1 MRRRDL
7 IKVLAVATAGS
18 PHFARARRDDL
29 LGGLVSSVIAIPL
42 AMGFGMFAF
51 TALGDSYFA
60 HGALAG
66 LYAAIAAGVVCVVLG
81 DRTSTVYAPR
91 ITTTFL
97 LGALLYHLA
106 HSDAEILRGGNVHI
120 IVLAFFSIILLG
132 GVFQALFGLVRLG
145 SLIRFTPHPV
155 MAGLQNAAA
164 ALLFLVQLSNV
175 CGFDHNI
182 PFKAV
187 LAHLAEVKPLSL
199 AVALVT
205 FMVMWNARVITTKI
219 PPLLIGLGIG
229 TVLYLALVLA
239 GFGPRLGPI
248 VGLPVAVESPTPY
261 KAIGDLPHIADFA
274 ELLPFIVGGAFA
286 LAFVAAMDALL
297 CAKLVTPL
305 GAKKVDGD
313 RLLVRLGFA
322 NVLSAC
328 FGGITGGINIGA
340 SLTNRAFG
348 ARTPLSVLINAV
360 VVLLVS
366 SVLFPVV
373 SYIPRTVL
381 SAAIMVVAVQHV
393 DPWSIDLIRR
403 IGTSAS
409 QHRGLML
416 LDLLVVAVVAVL
428 SVTINIVLAVFLG
441 FIIAIAL
448 FIVRMSRSNIRR
460 SYRCDKIH
468 SRKTRTLAEF
478 ALLEK
483 HGVDILVLEL
493 QGVLFFGSAE
503 MLSDHVERAPVAAT
517 RTIVLD
523 MQRVTEIDATGAR
536 VLADIHAVLTRKNR
550 RLAFALAKNS
560 ETAAR
565 LSQAGIIEVI
575 GADCIFED
583 IDRAIEWAEDDVV
596 RVNSQVNEGDE
607 VALEHVE
614 LLATLTSSEIES
626 IKDYTR
632 RKTFEH
638 GKIIFSEGDAGRD
651 LFIVTKGH
659 ASAYLNQ
666 PDGRKIRLATFAPG
680 SVFGELAILDAGPRS
695 ASLVADDAVTCY
707 VLNETQFA
715 VLAQDAPSVAIKLLS
730 GLGREL
736 SKRLR
741 RANQTIQQLE
751 S

>member
-1 MRRRDL
+1 MRRSDL
-7 IKVLAVATAGS
+7 IKVFAVTAGGS

-29 LGGLVSSVIAIPL
+29 LGGLVSSLIAIPL

-66 LYAAIAAGVVCVVLG
+66 LYAAIAVGVVCVVLG
-81 DRTSTVYAPR
+81 DRTTTVYAPR

-97 LGALLYHLA
+97 LGALLYHLV
-106 HSDAEILRGGNVHI
+106 HSDAEILRGGNVHV

-132 GVFQALFGLVRLG
+132 GAFQALFGLVRLG

-187 LAHLAEVKPLSL
+187 LGHLAEVKPLSL
-199 AVALVT
+199 VVALVT
-205 FMVMWNARVITTKI
+205 FLTMWNARVITTKI

-229 TVLYLALVLA
+229 TVFYLALVLA
-239 GFGPRLGPI
+239 GFGPQLGPI
-248 VGLPVAVESPTPY
+248 IGLPVAVESPTPY
-261 KAIGDLPHIADFA
+261 KAIGDLPNIADYA
-274 ELLPFIVGGAFA
+274 ELLPVIVGGALA

-305 GAKKVDGD
+305 GAQKVDGD
-313 RLLVRLGFA
+313 RLLMRLGYG
-322 NVLSAC
+322 NMLSAC
-328 FGGITGGINIGA
+328 FGGITGGINIGP
-340 SLTNRAFG
+340 SLANRAFG
-348 ARTPLSVLINAV
+348 GRTPLSVLINAV
-360 VVLLVS
+360 AVLLVS

-381 SAAIMVVAVQHV
+381 SAAIMVIAIQHI
-393 DPWSIDLIRR
+393 DPWSIDLVRR

-409 QHRGLML
+409 RHRGLML
-416 LDLLVVAVVAVL
+416 LDLLVVAVVAAL

-460 SYRCDKIH
+460 SYRCNTVH

-503 MLSDHVERAPVAAT
+503 MLSDHVDRAPAAAT
-517 RTIVLD
+517 RTIILD
-523 MQRVTEIDATGAR
+523 MRRVTEIDATGAR
-536 VLADIHAVLTRKNR
+536 VLADINAVLTGKNR
-550 RLAFALAKNS
+550 RLAVALAKNS
-560 ETAAR
+560 DTAAR
-565 LSQAGIIEVI
+565 LFEAGIIEAI

-583 IDRAIEWAEDDVV
+583 IDRAIEWAEDNVI
-596 RVNSQVNEGDE
+596 RAYSETNKGDE
-607 VALEHVE
+607 IPLERVE
-614 LLATLTSSEIES
+614 LLAALTSSEMES
-626 IKDYTR
+626 IQDYTR
-632 RKTFEH
+632 RRTFER
-638 GKIIFSEGDAGRD
+638 GKAIFTEGDPGKE

-666 PDGRKIRLATFAPG
+666 PDGRNIRLATFGPG
-680 SVFGELAILDAGPRS
+680 SVFGELAILDSGPRS
-695 ASLVADDAVTCY
+695 ASLVADDEVTCY
-707 VLNETQFA
+707 ELSETQFA
-715 VLAQDAPSVAIKLLS
+715 ALATDSPGIAIKLLS

>member
-1 MRRRDL
+1 MRRRGL
-7 IKVLAVATAGS
+7 IKVLAVATAAS

-66 LYAAIAAGVVCVVLG
+66 LYAAIAVVVVCVVLG
-81 DRTSTVYAPR
+81 DRTTTVYAPR

-97 LGALLYHLA
+97 LGALLYHIT
-106 HSDAEILRGGNVHI
+106 HSDADILRGGNVHI
-120 IVLAFFSIILLG
+120 IVFAFFSIILLG
-132 GVFQALFGLVRLG
+132 GAFQALFGLVRLG

-187 LAHLAEVKPLSL
+187 LGHLAEVKPLSL

-205 FMVMWNARVITTKI
+205 FMVMWNARIITTKI

-239 GFGPRLGPI
+239 GFGPQLGPI
-248 VGLPVAVESPTPY
+248 LGLPIAAESPTPY
-261 KAIGDLPHIADFA
+261 KAIGDLPDIIDFA
-274 ELLPFIVGGAFA
+274 ELLPIIVGGAFA

-297 CAKLVTPL
+297 CTKLVTPL
-305 GAKKVDGD
+305 GGKKVDGD
-313 RLLVRLGFA
+313 RLLMRLGLG
-322 NVLSAC
+322 NMLSAC

-348 ARTPLSVLINAV
+348 GRTPLSVLINAV

-373 SYIPRTVL
+373 SYIPRAVL
-381 SAAIMVVAVQHV
+381 SAAIMVIAIQHV
-393 DPWSIDLIRR
+393 DPWSIDLVRR

-416 LDLLVVAVVAVL
+416 LDLLVVAVVAIL

-441 FIIAIAL
+441 LVIATVM

-460 SYRCDKIH
+460 SYCCDNIH
-468 SRKTRTLAEF
+468 SRKTRTLEEL

-483 HGVDILVLEL
+483 HGADILVLEL

-503 MLSDHVERAPVAAT
+503 MLSDHVERAPVGT
-517 RTIVLD
+517 RTIILD
-523 MQRVTEIDATGAR
+523 MRRVTEIDATGAR
-536 VLADIHAVLTRKNR
+536 VLADIHALLIDKNR
-550 RLAFALAKNS
+550 RLALALAKSS

-565 LSQAGIIEVI
+565 LSEAGVIEAL

-583 IDRAIEWAEDDVV
+583 IDRAIEWAEDDVI
-596 RVNSQVNEGDE
+596 RVNSRVNEGDE
-607 VALEHVE
+607 VALERVE
-614 LLATLTSSEIES
+614 LLATLTCSEIES
-626 IKDYTR
+626 IKSYTQ
-632 RKTFEH
+632 RKTFER
-638 GKIIFSEGDAGRD
+638 GKIIFREGDAGRE
-651 LFIVTKGH
+651 LFILTRGH
-659 ASAYLNQ
+659 ASAYLIQ
-666 PDGRKIRLATFAPG
+666 PDGRDLRLATFAPG
-680 SVFGELAILDAGPRS
+680 TVFGELAILDAGPRS
-695 ASLVADDAVTCY
+695 ASLVADDEVTCY
-707 VLNETQFA
+707 ALSETQFA
-715 VLAQDAPSVAIKLLS
+715 VLAKNVPSVAIKLLS

-741 RANQTIQQLE
+741 RANRTIQQLE